1 MEARGTM
8 TRSTSAAKKITQE
21 PARPG
26 IEERLASLRVLL
38 EGDEQEQR
46 ETFAFL
52 KEALDEDR
60 RPEAVSKVLIP
71 PAARG

>member
-1 MEARGTM
+1 M
-8 TRSTSAAKKITQE
+8 TRSTSTAKKTAEDTVQ
-21 PARPG
+21 PG

-52 KEALDEDR
+52 KEALEQDR
-60 RPEAVSKVLIP
+60 LSSRRLFST
-71 PAARG
+71 